1 MHHGRH
7 DDVFQIPHAAGDGPA
22 TGLAAHSAFPMSA
35 TPNSSG
41 GVEFLVFGGTCGH
54 DPSYQGE
61 GWRDLMVNSLW
72 RCDVKLPLEVGA
84 QERPKTVVQEEEK
97 PEPVRINAM

>member
-1 MHHGRH
+1 
-7 DDVFQIPHAAGDGPA
+7 
-22 TGLAAHSAFPMSA
+22 MSA

-72 RCDVKLPLEVGA
+72 KCDVKLPLEVGA
-84 QERPKTVVQEEEK
+84 QQRPNLKAVAHEEEK
-97 PEPVRINAM
+97 QEPVQINTM